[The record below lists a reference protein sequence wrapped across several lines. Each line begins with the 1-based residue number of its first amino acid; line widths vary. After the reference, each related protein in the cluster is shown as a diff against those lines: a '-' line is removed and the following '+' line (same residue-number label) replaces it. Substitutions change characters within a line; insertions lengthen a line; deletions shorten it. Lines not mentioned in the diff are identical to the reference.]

1 MARQELKIYNKDDRL
16 MVAQILINNGYTV
29 SQSKRKRTETGKVL
43 DYFLIITDDINNA
56 DTSK

>member
-43 DYFLIITDDINNA
+43 DYFLIITDDVNNA